1 MRTEFVHFN
10 DKNTN
15 KITFVKHLSNGSTNN
30 ESRKQMKTILSKAI
44 TTELT
49 EMQRICIVEYYIND
63 KKQKEIAQE
72 LGLNNSTVSRHIAAA
87 TRKLRNIASY
97 YNI

>member
-1 MRTEFVHFN
+1 MRTEFIHFN

-15 KITFVKHLSNGSTNN
+15 KITYLRHLSDCATNS
-30 ESRKQMKTILSKAI
+30 ESRKQMKIILSKAI

-49 EMQRICIVEYYIND
+49 EMQRICIVEHYIND
-63 KKQKEIAQE
+63 KKQKEIAKE

-87 TRKLRNIASY
+87 IRKLRNIASY
-97 YNI
+97 YM